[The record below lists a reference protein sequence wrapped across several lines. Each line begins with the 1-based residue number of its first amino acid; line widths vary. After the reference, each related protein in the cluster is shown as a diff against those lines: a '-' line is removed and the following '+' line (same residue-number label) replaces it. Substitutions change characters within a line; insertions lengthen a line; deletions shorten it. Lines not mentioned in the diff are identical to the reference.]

1 MIARDKIILII
12 QSILT
17 LGIIECLLFSFHTL
31 DFQSIPSLCFNLL
44 SQNLM
49 CNVLLLHGI
58 TLIIIYFILNIIS
71 SPYIH
76 KRKQNNLQVP
86 YNLNKRYHRNIK
98 NIPPPYPNGWFYI
111 CHSQDLKSG
120 ELKYISILG
129 KEFVLFREE
138 NSIPK
143 MNYTNSTTGT
153 SNIQEIIISEKN
165 GMIFMWYHLEHSTP
179 FWEIPNIDAFDS
191 NNYQYVGYSKHEV
204 YTHIQDIP
212 ENGADIG
219 HLNYLHSPL
228 FSFFKKLGFSYRF
241 SSKWEV
247 MRKKKHIS
255 QIKIIQALYFMNY
268 SIPFTKQYAFVNQ
281 YGPGIVV
288 LEFKLSIGKASAIQ
302 TVTPIEPM
310 YQILVHTM
318 YMPWYIPKILC
329 KIAFRILIDQIER
342 DIPIWNNKIY
352 LVSISLFLS
361 LKILIFIF
369 KNKPILCKGDGNIAE
384 FRRWYKQFYI
394 NVK

>member
-1 MIARDKIILII
+1 
-12 QSILT
+12 
-17 LGIIECLLFSFHTL
+17 
-31 DFQSIPSLCFNLL
+31 
-44 SQNLM
+44 
-49 CNVLLLHGI
+49 
-58 TLIIIYFILNIIS
+58 
-71 SPYIH
+71 
-76 KRKQNNLQVP
+76 
-86 YNLNKRYHRNIK
+86 
-98 NIPPPYPNGWFYI
+98 
-111 CHSQDLKSG
+111 
-120 ELKYISILG
+120 
-129 KEFVLFREE
+129 
-138 NSIPK
+138 
-143 MNYTNSTTGT
+143 
-153 SNIQEIIISEKN
+153 
-165 GMIFMWYHLEHSTP
+165 
-179 FWEIPNIDAFDS
+179 
-191 NNYQYVGYSKHEV
+191 
-204 YTHIQDIP
+204 
-212 ENGADIG
+212 
-219 HLNYLHSPL
+219 
-228 FSFFKKLGFSYRF
+228 
-241 SSKWEV
+241 